1 MTKGHSS
8 CILETMTVD
17 DVPLSPTA
25 RTVVIRGRHRAGLER
40 AALLDVLRSARI
52 CHIGVIVDGVPRV
65 VPTVFGVDPAGP
77 DREGTL
83 YLHGSVASRSMIDA
97 PDQDICVTTTVVDG
111 LVLARSAFHHSM
123 NYRSAVVVGRPRR
136 VEDAVERI
144 RALDAIVDQVVPGRS
159 VHLRSHT
166 RKELAATAV
175 LALSM
180 YEASVKSRSGG
191 PVDDD
196 LDIERGDV
204 WAGVVPV
211 WEALGDAEPAAD
223 LAGDIAVPEH
233 VDGVRRNATRG
244 VNDVAAVKV
253 RAVAGITRAP

>member
-1 MTKGHSS
+1 MRPLVRHSG
-8 CILETMTVD
+8 TMTAD

-25 RTVVIRGRHRAGLER
+25 RTVVMRGRHRAGRER
-40 AALLDVLRSARI
+40 TALLDVLRSARI
-52 CHIGVIVDGVPRV
+52 CHIGVIVAGVPRV

-83 YLHGSVASRSMIDA
+83 YLHGSVASRSMIEA
-97 PDQDICVTTTVVDG
+97 PEQDICVTTTVVDG

-123 NYRSAVVVGRPRR
+123 NYRSAVVLGRPRR
-136 VEDAVERI
+136 VEDADERI

-159 VHLRSHT
+159 AHLRSHT

-175 LALSM
+175 LALPM

-191 PVDDD
+191 PVDDA
-196 LDIERGDV
+196 LDIQRSDV

-211 WEALGDAEPAAD
+211 WEALGNAEPAAD
-223 LAGDIAVPEH
+223 LSGDIPLPEH
-233 VDGVRRNATRG
+233 VDDVRRNSIRG
-244 VNDVAAVKV
+244 
-253 RAVAGITRAP
+253 

>member
-1 MTKGHSS
+1 
-8 CILETMTVD
+8 MTVD

-25 RTVVIRGRHRAGLER
+25 RTVVMRGSNRASLER
-40 AALLDVLRSARI
+40 ATLLDVLRSARI
-52 CHIGVIVDGVPRV
+52 CHVGVVVAGLPRV
-65 VPTVFGVDPAGP
+65 VPTVFGVDPNGP

-97 PDQDICVTTTVVDG
+97 PEQDICVTTTVVDG

-136 VEDAVERI
+136 VEDADERI

-159 VHLRSHT
+159 AHLRSHT

-175 LALSM
+175 LALPM
-180 YEASVKSRSGG
+180 YEASVKSRTGG

-196 LDIERGDV
+196 HDIRQSDV

-211 WEALGDAEPAAD
+211 WEALGDAEPAED
-223 LAGDIAVPEH
+223 LSEDIPVPDH
-233 VDGVRRNATRG
+233 VDAMGRNVFRY
-244 VNDVAAVKV
+244 
-253 RAVAGITRAP
+253 

>member
-1 MTKGHSS
+1 
-8 CILETMTVD
+8 MTVD

-25 RTVVIRGRHRAGLER
+25 RTVVMRGSNRASLER
-40 AALLDVLRSARI
+40 ATLLDVLRSARI
-52 CHIGVIVDGVPRV
+52 CHVGVIVAGLPRV
-65 VPTVFGVDPAGP
+65 VPTVFGVDPNGP

-97 PDQDICVTTTVVDG
+97 PEQDICVTTTVVDG

-136 VEDAVERI
+136 VEDADERI

-159 VHLRSHT
+159 AHLRSHT

-175 LALSM
+175 LALPM
-180 YEASVKSRSGG
+180 YEASVKSRTGG

-196 LDIERGDV
+196 RDIRQSDV
-204 WAGVVPV
+204 WAGVIPV
-211 WEALGDAEPAAD
+211 WEALGDTEPAED
-223 LAGDIAVPEH
+223 LAEDIPVPDH
-233 VDGVRRNATRG
+233 VDAMGRNVFR
-244 VNDVAAVKV
+244 
-253 RAVAGITRAP
+253 

>member
-1 MTKGHSS
+1 
-8 CILETMTVD
+8 MTVD

-25 RTVVIRGRHRAGLER
+25 RTVVMRGSNRASLER
-40 AALLDVLRSARI
+40 ATLLDVLRSARI
-52 CHIGVIVDGVPRV
+52 CHVGVIVAGLPRV
-65 VPTVFGVDPAGP
+65 VPTVFGVDPNGP

-97 PDQDICVTTTVVDG
+97 PEQDICVTTTVVDG

-136 VEDAVERI
+136 VEDADERM

-159 VHLRSHT
+159 AHLRSHT
-166 RKELAATAV
+166 RKELAATAI
-175 LALSM
+175 LALPM
-180 YEASVKSRSGG
+180 YEASVKSRAGG

-196 LDIERGDV
+196 RDIRQSDV

-211 WEALGDAEPAAD
+211 WEALGDAQPAED
-223 LAGDIAVPEH
+223 LAEDIPVPDH
-233 VDGVRRNATRG
+233 VDAMGRNVFR
-244 VNDVAAVKV
+244 
-253 RAVAGITRAP
+253 

>member
-1 MTKGHSS
+1 
-8 CILETMTVD
+8 MTVD

-25 RTVVIRGRHRAGLER
+25 RTVVMRGSNRASLER
-40 AALLDVLRSARI
+40 ATLLDVLRSARI
-52 CHIGVIVDGVPRV
+52 CHVGVVVAGLPRV
-65 VPTVFGVDPAGP
+65 VPTVFGVDPNGP

-97 PDQDICVTTTVVDG
+97 PEQDICVTTTVVDG

-136 VEDAVERI
+136 VEDADERI

-159 VHLRSHT
+159 AHLRSHT

-175 LALSM
+175 LGLPM
-180 YEASVKSRSGG
+180 YEASVKSRTGG

-196 LDIERGDV
+196 RDIRQSDV

-211 WEALGDAEPAAD
+211 WEALGDAQPAED
-223 LAGDIAVPEH
+223 LAEDIPVPDH
-233 VDGVRRNATRG
+233 VDAMGRNVFR
-244 VNDVAAVKV
+244 
-253 RAVAGITRAP
+253 

>member
-1 MTKGHSS
+1 
-8 CILETMTVD
+8 MTVD

-25 RTVVIRGRHRAGLER
+25 RTVVMRGSNRASLER
-40 AALLDVLRSARI
+40 ATLLDVLRSARI
-52 CHIGVIVDGVPRV
+52 CHVGVVVAGLPRV
-65 VPTVFGVDPAGP
+65 VPTVFGVDPNGP

-97 PDQDICVTTTVVDG
+97 PEQDICVTTTVVDG

-136 VEDAVERI
+136 VEDADERI

-159 VHLRSHT
+159 AHLRSHT

-175 LALSM
+175 LALPM
-180 YEASVKSRSGG
+180 YEASVKSRTGG

-196 LDIERGDV
+196 QDIRKRDV

-211 WEALGDAEPAAD
+211 WEALGDAEPAED
-223 LAGDIAVPEH
+223 LAEDIPVPDH
-233 VDGVRRNATRG
+233 VDAMGRNVFR
-244 VNDVAAVKV
+244 
-253 RAVAGITRAP
+253 

>member
-1 MTKGHSS
+1 
-8 CILETMTVD
+8 MTVD

-25 RTVVIRGRHRAGLER
+25 RTVVMRGSNRASLER
-40 AALLDVLRSARI
+40 ATLLDVLRSARI
-52 CHIGVIVDGVPRV
+52 CHVGVVVAGLPRV
-65 VPTVFGVDPAGP
+65 VPTVFGVDPNGP

-97 PDQDICVTTTVVDG
+97 PEQDICVTTTVVDG

-136 VEDAVERI
+136 VEDADERI

-159 VHLRSHT
+159 AHLRSHT

-175 LALSM
+175 LALPM
-180 YEASVKSRSGG
+180 YEASVKSRTGG

-196 LDIERGDV
+196 HDIRQSDV

-211 WEALGDAEPAAD
+211 WEALGDAEPAED
-223 LAGDIAVPEH
+223 LAEDIPVPDH
-233 VDGVRRNATRG
+233 VDALGRNAFR
-244 VNDVAAVKV
+244 
-253 RAVAGITRAP
+253 R

>member
-1 MTKGHSS
+1 
-8 CILETMTVD
+8 MTVD

-25 RTVVIRGRHRAGLER
+25 RTVVMRGSSRASLER
-40 AALLDVLRSARI
+40 ATLLDVLRSARI
-52 CHIGVIVDGVPRV
+52 CHVGVVVAGLTRV
-65 VPTVFGVDPAGP
+65 VPTVFGVDPNGP

-97 PDQDICVTTTVVDG
+97 PEQDICVTTTVVDG

-136 VEDAVERI
+136 VEDADERI

-159 VHLRSHT
+159 AHLRSHT

-175 LALSM
+175 LALPM
-180 YEASVKSRSGG
+180 YEASVKSRTGG

-196 LDIERGDV
+196 RDIRQSDV

-211 WEALGDAEPAAD
+211 WEALGDAEPAED
-223 LAGDIAVPEH
+223 LAEDIPVPDH
-233 VDGVRRNATRG
+233 VDAMGRNVFR
-244 VNDVAAVKV
+244 
-253 RAVAGITRAP
+253 

>member
-1 MTKGHSS
+1 
-8 CILETMTVD
+8 MTVR
-17 DVPLSPTA
+17 DVPLSPTP
-25 RTVVIRGRHRAGLER
+25 RTVVKRGRPRAGLER
-40 AALLDVLRSARI
+40 TLLLDVLRAARI
-52 CHIGVIVDGVPRV
+52 CHMGVIVAGVPRV
-65 VPTVFGVDPAGP
+65 VPTVFGVDPVGP

-97 PDQDICVTTTVVDG
+97 PEQDICVTMTVVDG

-136 VEDAVERI
+136 VVDADERI
-144 RALDAIVDQVVPGRS
+144 RALGTIVDQVIPGRS
-159 VHLRSHT
+159 AYLRSHT

-175 LALSM
+175 LALPM

-211 WEALGDAEPAAD
+211 WEALGVAEAAAD
-223 LAGDIAVPEH
+223 LAADIPVPKH
-233 VDGVRRNATRG
+233 VDDVRRNAMRG
-244 VNDVAAVKV
+244 
-253 RAVAGITRAP
+253 

>member
-1 MTKGHSS
+1 
-8 CILETMTVD
+8 MTVD

-25 RTVVIRGRHRAGLER
+25 RTVVMRGSNRASLER
-40 AALLDVLRSARI
+40 ATLLDVLRSARI
-52 CHIGVIVDGVPRV
+52 CHVGVVEAGLPRV
-65 VPTVFGVDPAGP
+65 VPTVFGVDPNGP

-97 PDQDICVTTTVVDG
+97 PEQGICVTTTVVDG

-136 VEDAVERI
+136 VEDADERI

-159 VHLRSHT
+159 AHLRSHT

-175 LALSM
+175 LALPM
-180 YEASVKSRSGG
+180 YEASVKSRTGG

-196 LDIERGDV
+196 HDIRQSDV

-211 WEALGDAEPAAD
+211 WEALGDAEPAED
-223 LAGDIAVPEH
+223 LAEDIPVPDH
-233 VDGVRRNATRG
+233 VDALGRNAFR
-244 VNDVAAVKV
+244 
-253 RAVAGITRAP
+253 R

>member
-1 MTKGHSS
+1 
-8 CILETMTVD
+8 MTVD

-25 RTVVIRGRHRAGLER
+25 RTVVMRGSNRASLER
-40 AALLDVLRSARI
+40 ATLLDVLRSARI
-52 CHIGVIVDGVPRV
+52 CHVGVVVAGLPRV
-65 VPTVFGVDPAGP
+65 VPTVFGVDPNGP

-97 PDQDICVTTTVVDG
+97 PEQDICVTTTVVDG

-136 VEDAVERI
+136 VEDADERI

-159 VHLRSHT
+159 AHLRSHT

-175 LALSM
+175 LALPM
-180 YEASVKSRSGG
+180 YEASVKSRTGG

-196 LDIERGDV
+196 HDIRQSDV
-204 WAGVVPV
+204 WAGVIPV
-211 WEALGDAEPAAD
+211 WEALGDAEPAED
-223 LAGDIAVPEH
+223 LAEDIPVPDH
-233 VDGVRRNATRG
+233 VDAMGRNVFR
-244 VNDVAAVKV
+244 
-253 RAVAGITRAP
+253 

>member
-1 MTKGHSS
+1 
-8 CILETMTVD
+8 MTVD

-25 RTVVIRGRHRAGLER
+25 RTVVMRGSNRASLER
-40 AALLDVLRSARI
+40 ATLLDVLRSARI
-52 CHIGVIVDGVPRV
+52 CHVGVVVAGLPRV
-65 VPTVFGVDPAGP
+65 VPTVFGVDPNGP

-97 PDQDICVTTTVVDG
+97 PEQEICVTTTVVDG

-136 VEDAVERI
+136 VEDADERI

-159 VHLRSHT
+159 AHLRSHT

-175 LALSM
+175 LALPM
-180 YEASVKSRSGG
+180 YEASVKSRTGG

-196 LDIERGDV
+196 HDIRKRDV

-211 WEALGDAEPAAD
+211 WEALGDAEPAED
-223 LAGDIAVPEH
+223 LAEDIPVPDH
-233 VDGVRRNATRG
+233 VDAMGRTVFR
-244 VNDVAAVKV
+244 
-253 RAVAGITRAP
+253 

>member
-1 MTKGHSS
+1 
-8 CILETMTVD
+8 MTVD

-25 RTVVIRGRHRAGLER
+25 RTVVMRGSNRASLER
-40 AALLDVLRSARI
+40 ATLLDVLRSARI
-52 CHIGVIVDGVPRV
+52 CHVGVVVAGLPRV
-65 VPTVFGVDPAGP
+65 VPTVFGVDPNGP

-97 PDQDICVTTTVVDG
+97 PEQDICVTTTVVDG

-136 VEDAVERI
+136 VEDADERI

-159 VHLRSHT
+159 AHLRSHT

-175 LALSM
+175 LALPM
-180 YEASVKSRSGG
+180 YEASVKSRTGG

-196 LDIERGDV
+196 RDIRQSDV

-211 WEALGDAEPAAD
+211 WEALGDAEPAED
-223 LAGDIAVPEH
+223 LAEEIPVPDH
-233 VDGVRRNATRG
+233 VDALGRNAFR
-244 VNDVAAVKV
+244 
-253 RAVAGITRAP
+253 R

>member
-1 MTKGHSS
+1 
-8 CILETMTVD
+8 MTVD

-25 RTVVIRGRHRAGLER
+25 RTVVMRGSNRASLER
-40 AALLDVLRSARI
+40 ATLLDVLRSARI
-52 CHIGVIVDGVPRV
+52 CHVGVIVAGLPRV
-65 VPTVFGVDPAGP
+65 VPTVFGVDPNGP

-97 PDQDICVTTTVVDG
+97 PEQGICVTTTVVDG

-136 VEDAVERI
+136 VEDADERI

-159 VHLRSHT
+159 AHLRSHT

-175 LALSM
+175 LALPM
-180 YEASVKSRSGG
+180 YEASVKSRTGG

-196 LDIERGDV
+196 HDIRQSDV

-211 WEALGDAEPAAD
+211 WEALGDAEPAED
-223 LAGDIAVPEH
+223 LAEDIPVPDH
-233 VDGVRRNATRG
+233 VDALGRNAFR
-244 VNDVAAVKV
+244 
-253 RAVAGITRAP
+253 R